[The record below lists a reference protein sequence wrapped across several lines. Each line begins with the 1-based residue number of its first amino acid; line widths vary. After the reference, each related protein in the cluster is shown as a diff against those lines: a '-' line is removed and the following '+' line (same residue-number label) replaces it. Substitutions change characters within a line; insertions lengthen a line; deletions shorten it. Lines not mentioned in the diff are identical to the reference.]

1 MKRNLIFCIA
11 ILCIAALC
19 AAVLTAC
26 NPDSPGS
33 NSDNG
38 NNDDGGVFSRN
49 MTMDSFVD
57 TLCSMT
63 NWTATETFTVAKNGE
78 SPKILSSSTMKID
91 VSSHT
96 YEYAEEYNY
105 ENDDTGTYEIRAE
118 KAYGFSENGID
129 YQVEQRNY
137 DTYNNTLNE
146 NGVFNTVS
154 AKKCQTAY
162 NRFVFDSA
170 SVSSINEYYSG
181 RYPHLAKYTDK
192 TYKEYAFIEL
202 RVGRDIIE
210 YLLCSVCE
218 KDGQLSV
225 NSTDT
230 GKEHESYIEFR
241 DGGIVYGH
249 KNISS
254 NETTCNEISIKNVG
268 KTEVSI
274 PADIKTEKENCQ
286 WASLNNYKGV
296 SYIYLGDYFGYEA
309 RVWNSIPGGVTV
321 EPTINGIKVGEID
334 IQIYN
339 AAQKTEI
346 RLYCDKDKNY
356 CGEYADL
363 GEIYSIFVVNESLV
377 NIKYYG
383 EWQQQ

>member
-1 MKRNLIFCIA
+1 M
-11 ILCIAALC
+11 
-19 AAVLTAC
+19 
-26 NPDSPGS
+26 
-33 NSDNG
+33 
-38 NNDDGGVFSRN
+38 
-49 MTMDSFVD
+49 
-57 TLCSMT
+57 
-63 NWTATETFTVAKNGE
+63 
-78 SPKILSSSTMKID
+78 
-91 VSSHT
+91 
-96 YEYAEEYNY
+96 
-105 ENDDTGTYEIRAE
+105 
-118 KAYGFSENGID
+118 
-129 YQVEQRNY
+129 
-137 DTYNNTLNE
+137 
-146 NGVFNTVS
+146 
-154 AKKCQTAY
+154 
-162 NRFVFDSA
+162 FDSA
-170 SVSSINEYYSG
+170 SVSAINDYYSG

-192 TYKEYAFIEL
+192 FYKNYEFVEL
-202 RVGRDIIE
+202 RGGTDIIE
-210 YLLCSVCE
+210 NILCFVCE

-363 GEIYSIFVVNESLV
+363 GEVYSIFVVNESLV

>member
-146 NGVFNTVS
+146 NGVFKTVS

-162 NRFVFDSA
+162 NRFLFDSA
-170 SVSSINEYYSG
+170 SVSAIN
-181 RYPHLAKYTDK
+181 
-192 TYKEYAFIEL
+192 
-202 RVGRDIIE
+202 
-210 YLLCSVCE
+210 
-218 KDGQLSV
+218 
-225 NSTDT
+225 
-230 GKEHESYIEFR
+230 
-241 DGGIVYGH
+241 
-249 KNISS
+249 
-254 NETTCNEISIKNVG
+254 
-268 KTEVSI
+268 
-274 PADIKTEKENCQ
+274 
-286 WASLNNYKGV
+286 
-296 SYIYLGDYFGYEA
+296 DY
-309 RVWNSIPGGVTV
+309 
-321 EPTINGIKVGEID
+321 
-334 IQIYN
+334 
-339 AAQKTEI
+339 
-346 RLYCDKDKNY
+346 
-356 CGEYADL
+356 
-363 GEIYSIFVVNESLV
+363 
-377 NIKYYG
+377 
-383 EWQQQ
+383 